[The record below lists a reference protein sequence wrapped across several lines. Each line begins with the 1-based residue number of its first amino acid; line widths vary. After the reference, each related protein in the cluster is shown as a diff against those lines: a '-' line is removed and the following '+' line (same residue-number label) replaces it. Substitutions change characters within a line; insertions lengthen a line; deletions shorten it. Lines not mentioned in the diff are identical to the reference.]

1 MKKMMLIGEVGAGKS
16 SLIRAMSDNE
26 FASSRAMSVQYH
38 GPFINTPGE
47 FLENRRFYPAIIT
60 ASTGCDIMALLQSAE
75 RNISLYPPLCC
86 SFFNKHIIG
95 IITKMDSP
103 TARPDRAAR
112 FLQSAGVKELYYV
125 SSVTGEGLDALRGLL
140 V

>member
-16 SLIRAMSDNE
+16 SLIRALSGNE
-26 FASSRAMSVQYH
+26 LRSSRAMSVQH
-38 GPFINTPGE
+38 CGPFINTPGE

-60 ASTGCDIMALLQSAE
+60 ASMGCDIMALLQNAE
-75 RNISLYPPLCC
+75 RSVSLYPPLCC

-95 IITKMDSP
+95 IITKIDSP
-103 TARPDRAAR
+103 TARPDRAER
-112 FLQSAGVKELYYV
+112 FLRSAGVKELYFV
-125 SSVTGEGLDALRGLL
+125 SSVSGEGLEGLRSLL